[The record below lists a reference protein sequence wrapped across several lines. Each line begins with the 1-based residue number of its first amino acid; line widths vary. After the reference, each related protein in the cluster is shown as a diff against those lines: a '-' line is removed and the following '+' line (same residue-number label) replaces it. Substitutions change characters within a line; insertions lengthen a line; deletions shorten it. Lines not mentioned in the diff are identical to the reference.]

1 MVLFFI
7 FFVVEA
13 SIILWNE
20 GIEKGGRGLTHASAG
35 LVRSLVAQADEAESH
50 LLAGSP
56 PLFPPREASIY
67 FSRQPHARHWLLGQ
81 LRYSILF
88 FLKNLSQKELGGTAV
103 YW

>member
-35 LVRSLVAQADEAESH
+35 LVRSLVAQADD
-50 LLAGSP
+50 
-56 PLFPPREASIY
+56 
-67 FSRQPHARHWLLGQ
+67 
-81 LRYSILF
+81 
-88 FLKNLSQKELGGTAV
+88 
-103 YW
+103 